1 MSSLLRPIGDLP
13 PSVYWVRRVL
23 LALAA
28 IVVAVVAFRVLGGG
42 DPSPAASTGPIQSP
56 TTSPTSTLPVS
67 DASTGPPATVG
78 TSGSETPANTT
89 STTPQRDDGRCAAG
103 AVRVSVVPVVRTVSV
118 GRPLN
123 LHISLST
130 ARADGCAATV
140 DAERLVVTVKSGN
153 DRIWTSSHC
162 VKAIPEATLA
172 LAAGK
177 PSTTTVT
184 WDGRR
189 SVASCPANQ
198 AAAKPGTYVV
208 QAVYSGQLSSQ
219 QAFRVV

>member
-1 MSSLLRPIGDLP
+1 MSNLLRPVGDLP
-13 PSVYWVRRVL
+13 PSVYWVRRAL

-28 IVVAVVAFRVLGGG
+28 IAVVVVLFRVLGGG
-42 DPSPAASTGPIQSP
+42 PEPAASSGPIQSP
-56 TTSPTSTLPVS
+56 TTTPTSTVS
-67 DASTGPPATVG
+67 VPAASTGSPAT
-78 TSGSETPANTT
+78 TRSSSSETPAARS
-89 STTPQRDDGRCAAG
+89 STTPKQDDGRCAAG
-103 AVRVSVVPVVRTVSV
+103 AVRVSVQPVARTVAV
-118 GRPLN
+118 GHPLN
-123 LHISLST
+123 LNVSLST

-140 DAERLVVTVKSGN
+140 DAQQLVVTVTSGK

-162 VKAIPEATLA
+162 VKTIPKATLA

-189 SVASCPANQ
+189 SVATCPANQ

>member
-13 PSVYWVRRVL
+13 PSVYWVRRAL

-28 IVVAVVAFRVLGGG
+28 IVVLVVLFRVLGGG
-42 DPSPAASTGPIQSP
+42 PEPAASTGPIPSP
-56 TTSPTSTLPVS
+56 STTPTSTPSVS
-67 DASTGPPATVG
+67 DASTGPPG
-78 TSGSETPANTT
+78 TARSSGSETPAATT
-89 STTPQRDDGRCAAG
+89 TTTPLRDDGRCAAG
-103 AVRVSVVPVVRTVSV
+103 AVQVSVVPVARTVAV

-123 LHISLST
+123 LHVSLST
-130 ARADGCAATV
+130 GRAAGCSATV
-140 DAERLVVTVKSGN
+140 DAEQLVVTVISGK

-162 VKAIPEATLA
+162 VKAIPKATLA

-184 WDGRR
+184 WDGHR
-189 SVASCPANQ
+189 SVATCPANQ

-208 QAVYSGQLSSQ
+208 QAAYSGQLSSQ
-219 QAFRVV
+219 QAFRIV

>member
-1 MSSLLRPIGDLP
+1 M
-13 PSVYWVRRVL
+13 
-23 LALAA
+23 
-28 IVVAVVAFRVLGGG
+28 
-42 DPSPAASTGPIQSP
+42 
-56 TTSPTSTLPVS
+56 
-67 DASTGPPATVG
+67 
-78 TSGSETPANTT
+78 
-89 STTPQRDDGRCAAG
+89 
-103 AVRVSVVPVVRTVSV
+103 SV

-140 DAERLVVTVKSGN
+140 DAEQLVVTVKSGN

-162 VKAIPEATLA
+162 MKAIPEATLA